1 MPQFFIN
8 RPIFAWVISIL
19 IMVLGVLAITQ
30 LPVAQYPSVAPP
42 SISVTANYA
51 GASAET
57 MQETVTSIIEQQL
70 NGIDN
75 LLYMSS
81 SSDASGLAT
90 VTLYFL
96 PGTDPDTAQVQV
108 QNKVQLAMPSLP
120 QTVQLQG
127 VVVAKATRNYMMFFT
142 LSTSDDSLDEVEL
155 GNYIASS
162 VLDPIRRVS
171 GVGEANMFG
180 SQYAMRVWLNP
191 DRLNS
196 FNLTAA
202 DVTTAI
208 EHQNAQVPVGQI
220 GANPAEPGQQLN
232 VVMQGRTTLRTVP
245 EFEKIVL
252 RTNPDGSRVLLKDV
266 ARVALG
272 AENYGT
278 KARVNGHPSAAVA
291 IKLSPSA
298 NALETAA
305 AVRAKVA
312 DLARFFP
319 PGVRVDY
326 PLDTSTFVKI
336 SIEEVLMT
344 LAEAIGLVFLV
355 MYLFLQN
362 LRATLIPTIVV
373 PVALLGTFAAM
384 LAFGFSI
391 NVLTMFGMVLSIGI
405 LVDDAIVVVE
415 NVERIMAEEGL
426 SPLDASRKA
435 MGQITG
441 ALVGISL
448 VLTAVFIPMAF
459 FSGSVGTIYRQF
471 SLSLVSAMLFSVF
484 LAMSLT
490 PALCATLLEPI
501 PQGHKHEKRGFFG
514 WFNRAFARSTTH
526 YQSSVGR
533 IVKHQP
539 AGIVA
544 FAVIIFLV
552 GLLYVKLPS
561 SFLPAEDQGYF
572 ITNIQLP
579 VGATQERT
587 DAVLKQVA
595 DYFLQQPE
603 IESFITVAGFSFN
616 GRGQNSALSFG
627 RLKDWN
633 QRQGAEHTV
642 QAVIARAAGKFASIK
657 DAIIYPMNPPAI
669 VELGNSTGFDF
680 ELQDLA
686 GLGHEALLAAQKQLL
701 ALAATNPVVVGV
713 RVQGL
718 EDAAQLKID
727 LDEAK
732 ATTLGVSL
740 ADINSTLQTCFGSS
754 YVNNFIN
761 GNRVQRVLVQLDAPF
776 RMSPEDLHNV
786 YVRNRAGTMV
796 PLAAF
801 ATVRWI
807 HGSPQLQHYNGFPSY
822 EIVGSAAPGR
832 STGEAMAAMEAM
844 ARTLPKGIG
853 YEWTGQSYEE
863 RLSGSQAPML
873 YGLSLLVV
881 FLCLAALYESW
892 SIPLSVILVV
902 PLGILG
908 ALLATK
914 LRGLPNDVYFK
925 VGLLTIVGLATK
937 NAILIIEYA
946 KDLQAEGRELIAATL
961 EAVHLRLRPIL
972 MTSFAFILGVMPL
985 VVSTGAGSASRN
997 AIGTG
1002 VAGGMFSATAL
1013 GIFLIPVFYVVVR
1026 RIFKAKPKPA
1036 LASHRGPD
1044 GLVASPEQTG

>member
-1 MPQFFIN
+1 MARFFID
-8 RPIFAWVISIL
+8 RPVFAWVVSIL
-19 IMVLGVLAITQ
+19 IMVLGGLAITQ
-30 LPVAQYPSVAPP
+30 LPIAQYPSVAPP

-57 MQETVTSIIEQQL
+57 LQETVTSIIEQQL

-96 PGTDPDTAQVQV
+96 PGTNPDTAQVQV
-108 QNKVQLAMPSLP
+108 QNKVQLATSSLP
-120 QTVQLQG
+120 QTVQQQG
-127 VVVAKATRNYMMFFT
+127 VVVAKATRNFMMFLN
-142 LSTSDDSLDEVEL
+142 LSTLDDSLDEVAL

-180 SQYAMRVWLNP
+180 SQYAMRIWLNP
-191 DRLNS
+191 DKLNS
-196 FNLTAA
+196 FSLTPA
-202 DVTTAI
+202 DVTAAI
-208 EHQNAQVPVGQI
+208 ENQNKHVPVGQV
-220 GANPAEPGQQLN
+220 GANPAVDGQQLN
-232 VVMQGRTTLRTVP
+232 VIMQGRSTLRTVP
-245 EFEKIVL
+245 EFENILL
-252 RTNPDGSRVLLKDV
+252 RTNPDGSRVLLKDA

-298 NALETAA
+298 NALNTAEA
-305 AVRAKVA
+305 IRKKVRELSK
-312 DLARFFP
+312 FFP

-336 SIEEVLMT
+336 SIEEVLQT
-344 LAEAIGLVFLV
+344 LVEAIILVFLV

-362 LRATLIPTIVV
+362 IRATLIPTIVV
-373 PVALLGTFAAM
+373 PVALLGTFGAM
-384 LAFGFSI
+384 QAFGFSI
-391 NVLTMFGMVLSIGI
+391 NVLTMFGMVLAIGI

-426 SPLDASRKA
+426 PPLEATRKA
-435 MGQITG
+435 MDQITG
-441 ALVGISL
+441 ALIGISL

-459 FSGSVGTIYRQF
+459 FRGSVGTIYRQF
-471 SLSLVSAMLFSVF
+471 SLALVSSMLFSTF

-490 PALCATLLEPI
+490 PALCATLLKPI
-501 PQGHKHEKRGFFG
+501 PKGHNHQKHGLFG
-514 WFNRAFARSTTH
+514 WFNRSFAKATTS
-526 YQSSVGR
+526 YQSTVAR
-533 IVKHQP
+533 ILRYRRIFM
-539 AGIVA
+539 AL
-544 FAVIIFLV
+544 FAVIVFLV
-552 GLLYVKLPS
+552 GFIYVKMPS
-561 SFLPAEDQGYF
+561 SFLPGEDQGYF

-587 DAVLKQVA
+587 DHVLKQVEE
-595 DYFLQQPE
+595 YFLKQPE

-627 RLKDWN
+627 RLKDWSE
-633 QRQGAEHTV
+633 RKGAEHTV
-642 QAVIARAAGKFASIK
+642 QAVIERAFGRFSSIK
-657 DAIIYPMNPPAI
+657 DAVIFPLNPPAI
-669 VELGNSTGFDF
+669 AELGNSTGFDLQ
-680 ELQDLA
+680 LQDLG
-686 GLGHEALLAAQKQLL
+686 GLGHEKLLEARNQLL
-701 ALAATNPVVVGV
+701 EMCGRSKLVVGV

-718 EDAAQLKID
+718 DDASQLKID
-727 LDEAK
+727 VDEGK
-732 ATTLGVSL
+732 AGALGVAL
-740 ADINSTLQTCFGSS
+740 ADINSTLQTSFGSA

-761 GNRVQRVLVQLDAPF
+761 GNRVQRVIVQLDAPY
-776 RMSPEDLHNV
+776 RMSPDDIQRIF
-786 YVRNRAGTMV
+786 VRNRTGTMV
-796 PLAAF
+796 PLSAF
-801 ATVRWI
+801 CTVRWVY
-807 HGSPQLQHYNGFPSY
+807 GSPQLQNYNGFPAY
-822 EIVGSAAPGR
+822 EIVGVAAPGR
-832 STGEAMAAMEAM
+832 STGDAMIEMEEM
-844 ARTLPKGIG
+844 IGKLPAGIG
-853 YEWTGQSYEE
+853 FEWTGQSYEE

-873 YGLSLLVV
+873 YAISLLVV

-902 PLGILG
+902 PLGVLG
-908 ALLATK
+908 ALLAATM
-914 LRGLPNDVYFK
+914 RGMPNDVYFK
-925 VGLLTIVGLATK
+925 VGLLTTVGLATK

-946 KDLQAEGRELIAATL
+946 KDLQGMGKGLIEATL

-985 VVSTGAGSASRN
+985 VISTGAGSASRN

-1002 VAGGMFSATAL
+1002 VAGGMFAATAI

-1026 RIFKAKPKPA
+1026 GVFKGKTKPA
-1036 LASHRGPD
+1036 PIPAHSD
-1044 GLVASPEQTG
+1044 SKEQTV